1 LIVPALGPPEA
12 AALDAA
18 AGVDG
23 AAAVEAAEDGA
34 AAVVD
39 AGVDAAA
46 EDFLLLE
53 QAARSGL
60 VNASVVAPKPAAR
73 RKFRRL
79 MAAWT
84 TSGCEE
90 GSTMTSTIAGEWG
103 ET

>member
-1 LIVPALGPPEA
+1 MVPALGPPETAAVAGVLAAADVA
-12 AALDAA
+12 AALDA
-18 AGVDG
+18 
-23 AAAVEAAEDGA
+23 DGA

-39 AGVDAAA
+39 SALDGAAGV
-46 EDFLLLE
+46 FLLLE
-53 QAARSGL
+53 QAASNGL

-84 TSGCEE
+84 ISGWEE
-90 GSTMTSTIAGEWG
+90 GSTMTSTIRGELA